1 MNIRVL
7 PALILYITAVYY
19 IQLCSFWF
27 IPCCCSSFISEE
39 KNNDTV
45 RLVHGISSLCN
56 TRKAIRQGHPV
67 RAAIHHLLNQPTTHP
82 SMHPNHTH
90 TDTATSYP
98 LPIRCTITTTTQEA
112 LSVHYW
118 QVQKRQLWL
127 ICLCCVCLA
136 RTYALRE
143 IYT

>member
-27 IPCCCSSFISEE
+27 IPCCSSSFISEE
-39 KNNDTV
+39 KNNDTA

-82 SMHPNHTH
+82 SIHPNHTH
-90 TDTATSYP
+90 TDTAIHYP
-98 LPIRCTITTTTQEA
+98 
-112 LSVHYW
+112 SVVPSLQPHKKLCQFIIGRYRSISFGSFAY
-118 QVQKRQLWL
+118 VAYAQL
-127 ICLCCVCLA
+127 
-136 RTYALRE
+136 E
-143 IYT
+143 HMH